1 MPAATAYVLH
11 VPEGRRDIILNYAE
25 ENRHDATRYVAEP
38 VPSFSYGSNAL
49 VVLAC
54 FRDGAITHIANGR
67 KGMSAG
73 TGLARLN
80 ITELQRLE
88 RPLPFEEFVGL
99 VPAKFRAPF
108 VASSVTADCCRR
120 KHSQPWWTHWR
131 HTIPA
136 WRRGWRGFRRTAPG
150 PSGV

>member
-25 ENRHDATRYVAEP
+25 ENRYDATRYVAEP
-38 VPSFSYGSNAL
+38 VPSFSYGRNAL

-54 FRDGAITHIANGR
+54 FRDGAITHIADGR

-80 ITELQRLE
+80 MPMTARDPSLAARLARLSENRARVIRGLTSKE
-88 RPLPFEEFVGL
+88 RENANWALLGRQ
-99 VPAKFRAPF
+99 K
-108 VASSVTADCCRR
+108 
-120 KHSQPWWTHWR
+120 
-131 HTIPA
+131 
-136 WRRGWRGFRRTAPG
+136 
-150 PSGV
+150 